1 MSAPCAPRR
10 RWPTAPAALVAGCAS
25 ALWAPPARAA
35 DRAVEQGV
43 IAYETGR
50 FAECVQKFQG
60 VLQPGSP
67 DAPTTQESRS
77 RARMYL
83 ATCLATLKREAEA
96 DAVLETLVREDYR
109 FSPDRAAFPVTVI
122 GRFLDTQLRLAPEV
136 EAKVRADQEREAR
149 LRYLQE
155 ERERIVRERQQI
167 NAQMARGRVTGRRS
181 SRLVALV
188 PFGVGQFQNGQRTL
202 GWTLLGTEAALA
214 AASAVTFF
222 LKDNI
227 ERQFSSGV
235 DRTEALR
242 LRDLAV
248 QANYV
253 TFGLFAATALGGVA
267 HAQLTFVPEFREVRE
282 RPLPPPVSV
291 PTGGVSTGGL
301 LSGGLLTWR
310 GTW

>member
-1 MSAPCAPRR
+1 M
-10 RWPTAPAALVAGCAS
+10 AAAG
-25 ALWAPPARAA
+25 ALWSSDGRAA

-50 FAECVQKFQG
+50 FTECVQKLQG
-60 VLQPGSP
+60 VLAAGSP
-67 DAPTTQESRS
+67 DAPTSQESRS

-83 ATCLATLKREAEA
+83 ATCLATLKREGEA
-96 DAVLETLVREDYR
+96 SAVLETLVREDYR
-109 FSPDRAAFPVTVI
+109 FSPDRAAFPVSVI
-122 GRFLDTQLRLAPEV
+122 GRFLDTQLKLAPEI
-136 EAKVRADQEREAR
+136 EARVRADQEREAE
-149 LRYLQE
+149 LRRQQE
-155 ERERIVRERQQI
+155 ERERRERERQI
-167 NAQMARGRVTGRRS
+167 IIEQMARQQVITRQN

-202 GWTLLGTEAALA
+202 GWTLLGTQAALA
-214 AASAVTFF
+214 AASVATFF

-227 ERQFSSGV
+227 ERQFGSGV

-253 TFGLFAATALGGVA
+253 TFGLFVATALGGVA
-267 HAQLTFVPEFREVRE
+267 HAQLTFVPEFNEVRE
-282 RPLPPPVSV
+282 RPLPPAVSL
-291 PTGGVSTGGL
+291 PTGGV
-301 LSGGLLTWR
+301 LTWR